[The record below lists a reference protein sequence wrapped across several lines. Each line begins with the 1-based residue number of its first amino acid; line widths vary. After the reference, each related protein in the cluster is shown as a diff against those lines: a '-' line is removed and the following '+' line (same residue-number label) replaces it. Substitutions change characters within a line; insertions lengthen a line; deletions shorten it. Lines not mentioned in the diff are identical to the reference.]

1 MAKLLKPSFSFVA
14 VAFGPSSK
22 IGVYPQKH
30 AHSQLGLDLRHK
42 RPAAKR
48 GKAASHN
55 AVKGRISAIEAGGM
69 IFALI
74 SRAAPRI

>member
-1 MAKLLKPSFSFVA
+1 MHPVYVSADSQRSKKKKKKKAAPQQMAKLLKPSFSFVA

-42 RPAAKR
+42 RPAARR
-48 GKAASHN
+48 GK
-55 AVKGRISAIEAGGM
+55 GGK
-69 IFALI
+69 
-74 SRAAPRI
+74 S